1 MKTGL
6 TLALTF
12 ALAVGLALSHAAPVT
27 PRAGATVDIRIT
39 GQPTPRLASFDEL
52 VTSLLHKYDI
62 PGAALAVVKDGRL
75 VLAHG
80 YGLADTEQ
88 QQPVQPDALFRI
100 ASLSKPFTSA
110 AILTLVEHGKLHLD
124 DRAFALL
131 ALGQPADARLQKITI
146 RELLLHAGG
155 WNRDTSFDPMFMPF
169 KAARSIGAPPPA
181 TCETVIRYML
191 TQPLQVDPGTAYH
204 YSNFGYCVLGR
215 VIEKVSGQPYEAYV
229 KSAVLAPM
237 GITHMRIGHSLPDE
251 HAPGEVHYYDFPGA
265 PQVRSVFPAH
275 PGQVPRPYG
284 GFYLEAMDS
293 HGGWIASPIDLVR
306 FITHLD
312 GTLKPT
318 VLTPATV
325 HEMIARPD
333 PRLITDRAT
342 WYAFGWQIRQ
352 VGKDANWWHT
362 GSLDGTTT
370 LMVRTSQGMDWAL
383 LLNASPKQQS
393 ALFDEMDDGL
403 WKAAGAVKQW
413 PPHDLFDR
421 FR

>member
-1 MKTGL
+1 MT
-6 TLALTF
+6 
-12 ALAVGLALSHAAPVT
+12 
-27 PRAGATVDIRIT
+27 
-39 GQPTPRLASFDEL
+39 
-52 VTSLLHKYDI
+52 
-62 PGAALAVVKDGRL
+62 
-75 VLAHG
+75 LAHG

-88 QQPVQPDALFRI
+88 HQPVQPESLFRI
-100 ASLSKPFTSA
+100 ASLSTPFTSA
-110 AILTLVEHGKLHLD
+110 AILTLVEQGQLHLD
-124 DRAFALL
+124 DRAFPLL
-131 ALGQPADARLQKITI
+131 AFGQPADARLQTITI

-169 KAARSIGAPPPA
+169 KAARSVGAPPPA
-181 TCETVIRYML
+181 TCETIIRYML
-191 TQPLQVDPGTAYH
+191 TQPLQFDPGTASH
-204 YSNFGYCVLGR
+204 YSNFGYCVLGP

-237 GITHMRIGHSLPDE
+237 GITDMRLGHSLPDE
-251 HAPGEVHYYDFPGA
+251 HAPKEVHYYDFAGA
-265 PQVRSVFPAH
+265 SQVRSVFPAH
-275 PGQVPRPYG
+275 PGQVPRPNG

-312 GTLKPT
+312 GTLKPMVLKPET
-318 VLTPATV
+318 VR
-325 HEMIARPD
+325 EMIGRPD
-333 PRLITDRAT
+333 PRLITDRGT

-362 GSLDGTTT
+362 GSLDGTST

-403 WKAAGAVKQW
+403 WKAAGAVQQW
-413 PPHDLFDR
+413 PQHDLFDR